1 MKEKLMLSSK
11 QPLQAGANL
20 AEPALDG
27 KAMFK
32 SRSKKN

>member
-1 MKEKLMLSSK
+1 MKEKLTLSSK

-20 AEPALDG
+20 PDPALDG